1 MLLTLSIAIEV
12 AVAVIAVLAALK
24 GRPQPLRPRL
34 HLCGLCPL
42 WPRPFA
48 RLACRGRHPVCALP
62 LGERERALCCMGPV
76 QGKALIAAGAAAV
89 T

>member
-24 GRPQPLRPRL
+24 GRPHLYGLAFTFAVYVLYDLGRL
-34 HLCGLCPL
+34 
-42 WPRPFA
+42 
-48 RLACRGRHPVCALP
+48 
-62 LGERERALCCMGPV
+62 LGWHAEGK
-76 QGKALIAAGAAAV
+76 GKALIAAGAAAV

>member
-24 GRPQPLRPRL
+24 GRP
-34 HLCGLCPL
+34 HLYGLAFTFCGLCPL

-62 LGERERALCCMGPV
+62 LGERERALCRMGPV